1 MKLKSLLYAT
11 GIILLAVI
19 LNARCT
25 KINPTDIGTDL
36 LPAVDNV
43 STFDTLLR
51 VYADNYLYNDS
62 SSLHYTS
69 PHALGLI
76 EDDPEFG
83 KTDAQIYLGVV
94 PNSSNRNP
102 FINIDSIVGIDSAI
116 LSLAYTGVYGDSNSV
131 QKLSV
136 YEISDTAFQDTLGY
150 IISHPEF
157 NTTGVE
163 LGNKTVSFNTIDDVK
178 TIVVKKDTQSITNLL
193 RIPLDPSL
201 GLRFAGYDT
210 GSVYLSSKR
219 DSAFQKVFNG
229 LAVKADAASGTK
241 NALAY
246 FDLSSEN
253 TKLTFYFRILKN
265 GVTDTVSTD
274 FVLMKG
280 VDPTGVYV
288 TGYNAN
294 LVKRTPAHG
303 YANLSLT
310 TPVTDADKLY
320 IQSSPGS
327 YAVLKVPG
335 LKGIPN
341 SIIHRAEMAFQ
352 PISLPGNDIYT
363 TPDLLFMDLIDSANN
378 RFLTIRDDF
387 NYSTQTG
394 SYDYTTFGGYLKSDK
409 FFINVTRY
417 VQNMVTNSDT
427 NYAFRLYAPKL
438 ALANYVYP
446 KELGSVISNGRS
458 SFSVNP
464 KIAKGRTVVG
474 GGSNAT
480 QPMVLRIIY
489 SKI

>member
-11 GIILLAVI
+11 GIVTLAVI
-19 LNARCT
+19 FNARCT

-43 STFDTLLR
+43 TTFDTVLR

-62 SSLHYTS
+62 SAAHFVY

-94 PNSSNRNP
+94 PNASQRNP
-102 FINIDSIVGIDSAI
+102 FTSIDSIVGMDSVV
-116 LSLAYTGVYGDSNSV
+116 LSLAYSGVYGDSNSV
-131 QKLSV
+131 QKLNV
-136 YEISDTAFQDTLGY
+136 YEISDTAFRDTLGY
-150 IISHPEF
+150 LISHPEF
-157 NTTGVE
+157 NNTGNL
-163 LGNKTVSFNTIDDVK
+163 LGSATVNFTTIDDVK
-178 TIVVKKDTQSITNLL
+178 TIVVKKDTQAISNLL
-193 RIPLDPSL
+193 RIPLDPAL
-201 GLRFAGYDT
+201 GLRFAAYDT
-210 GSVYLSSKR
+210 GNVYLAAKR

-229 LAVKADAASGTK
+229 LAIKADEGTGTR

-253 TKLTFYFRILKN
+253 TKLTFYFRITKN

-280 VDPTGVYV
+280 VDPTGEFV
-288 TGYNAN
+288 TGFNAN
-294 LVKRTPAHG
+294 LIKRTPAHG
-303 YANLSLT
+303 YANLSLN

-341 SIIHRAEMAFQ
+341 SIIHRAEIAFQ
-352 PISLPGNDIYT
+352 PLPLPGNEIYT
-363 TPDLLFMDLIDSANN
+363 APDLLFLDLIDSANN
-378 RFLTIRDDF
+378 RFLTIKDDF
-387 NYSTQTG
+387 VYTNG
-394 SYDYTTFGGYLKSDK
+394 SYDYQTFGGYLKSNK
-409 FFINVTRY
+409 FFFNITRY
-417 VQNMVTNSDT
+417 VQSMVTNADS
-427 NYAFRLYAPKL
+427 NYAFRLYAPKN
-438 ALANYVYP
+438 AQANYVFP
-446 KELGSVISNGRS
+446 KQLGSVIAQGRS
-458 SFSVNP
+458 SFAINS

-474 GGSNAT
+474 GGSNTA
-480 QPMVLRIIY
+480 QPMVVRIIY